1 VLGVAFSPDSRTLAT
16 SNEDGTVALWDAE
29 SQEPIGATL
38 PGPPDVWVT
47 ARFTPDGERLFAVY
61 AEHGRAIRWEV
72 DPAAWRSRA
81 CAIAGGG
88 LTPEQWEEIV
98 PEQDYVSVCPSG

>member
-1 VLGVAFSPDSRTLAT
+1 M
-16 SNEDGTVALWDAE
+16 E
-29 SQEPIGATL
+29 SQEPIGPAL
-38 PGPPDVWVT
+38 PGPSAAWVT
-47 ARFTPDGERLFAVY
+47 GRFTPDGSRLFAVY
-61 AEHGRAIRWEV
+61 ENGPAIRWEV

-81 CAIAGGG
+81 CAITGGG